1 MKDEGLLPHRST
13 IFFRQCKD
21 TKRKPSFASF
31 PCHIE
36 THQGKQGKNNG
47 QQGKQQGKIKN
58 PDTFIGILIL
68 FL

>member
-36 THQGKQGKNNG
+36 THQGKTGK
-47 QQGKQQGKIKN
+47 K
-58 PDTFIGILIL
+58 
-68 FL
+68 

>member
-1 MKDEGLLPHRST
+1 MKDEGFLPHRST

-36 THQGKQGKNNG
+36 THQGKNNG
-47 QQGKQQGKIKN
+47 QQGKQQGKIKI